1 MSIMNINHL
10 LDFQLWTNELI
21 KNATLEVEDI
31 DSKSAENIRSLRQL
45 LEHYVES
52 YDYSWLKESEYKGR
66 MENLHSM
73 SLQELLAELDRSASK
88 FYEVMKNIS
97 EEKEVQVSKDKKVTL
112 SRGNYILLHTD
123 HLTYHRG
130 QIVTALKKLGSDGVN
145 LDYYSFILE
154 TL

>member
-1 MSIMNINHL
+1 MNINHL